1 MKVYVIVRG
10 RIKNNS
16 TMNFINVCIMVTLQ
30 SEDDRIGGQSATC
43 AQLGNVGAN
52 QSKTFESRIDNPV
65 YGNWDIRFSLSN
77 Y

>member
-1 MKVYVIVRG
+1 
-10 RIKNNS
+10 
-16 TMNFINVCIMVTLQ
+16 MVTLQ